1 MKYDFDRIIDRRG
14 TGAIKTDVLKERYGR
29 EDLTAL
35 WVADMD
41 FETPQFI
48 TEALKNGEKVQLVG
62 LGTIEV
68 KDVAE
73 LESVRNRLMS
83 VRDVI
88 GSRRG
93 QN

>member
-41 FETPQFI
+41 F
-48 TEALKNGEKVQLVG
+48 
-62 LGTIEV
+62 
-68 KDVAE
+68 
-73 LESVRNRLMS
+73 
-83 VRDVI
+83 
-88 GSRRG
+88 
-93 QN
+93 